1 MARVFIK
8 IVDCARMAFSFVR
21 NRRSARTASRPRN
34 SALPEQRVP
43 LLSHQW
49 LKFDRH
55 GVHGYSLLALATSAS
70 SGKHF
75 HLSISSR
82 PFPGIGTRIRQGLLA
97 QDCILCQSACGDRL
111 LCEACERE
119 LPASASACPRCALDG
134 TGNVE
139 CGACL
144 ADPPHYDASCAAFT
158 YAFPVDVLVQA
169 LKYRGQLA
177 LAGFFAHKLRQRID
191 LAAGV
196 DLIVPLPLHPARLA
210 ERGFNQA
217 AEIAKA
223 LSRVSGIRMDARVA
237 RRVRNTAPQADLP
250 WRERAANMRQAFSC
264 EHDLAGLN
272 VAVVDDV
279 MTTGATLNEFART
292 LKQSG
297 AARVQNWVVART
309 PPGV

>member
-1 MARVFIK
+1 M
-8 IVDCARMAFSFVR
+8 
-21 NRRSARTASRPRN
+21 
-34 SALPEQRVP
+34 P

-223 LSRVSGIRMDARVA
+223 LSRASGIRMDARVA

-250 WRERAANMRQAFSC
+250 WRERAANMRRAFSC